1 MNPTREKQVDL
12 LVLGAG
18 PAGHKAA
25 IQAAKAGKRV
35 LIVDRDPSA
44 GGECVQRG
52 TIPSKTLRESACYLL
67 GLRARSEGVIE
78 VSVPAQTKV
87 ASLMR
92 RLRAVRASH
101 ERYLDQQLDRN
112 GIERL
117 HGRARFSSPQE
128 VEIRG
133 LDRSTTR
140 VRATHVVIAT
150 GSRPRQPANV
160 PIDHEHVLDSD
171 SILALIYLPET
182 LTVLGAGVIACE
194 FASIFAALGVKVTM
208 VDAGPRPLAFL
219 DAELTSRYQAA
230 FERSGG
236 VFLPG
241 KKVERVE
248 WDGSAVVTHL
258 VGGGEL
264 RAEKLLCAQGRIAN
278 VEGLGLEQAGI
289 ALSPRGH
296 IPVDANLRTVVPH
309 IYAAGDV
316 VGPPALAATAVE
328 QGRRAVRHALG
339 LPLHDASEL
348 VPIGIYTIPEIA
360 SVGLNEE
367 EARAR
372 FGAAFVGRARFD
384 ELARAHINGQTD
396 GLLKLVADPQG
407 RVVGAQIVGEAAI
420 ELVHVAQMALVGG
433 LTLETLVD
441 QVFNFPTMAEAYRVA
456 ALDAQA
462 QLSLAERRAA

>member
-1 MNPTREKQVDL
+1 MSAPSELRTDV

-25 IQAAKAGKRV
+25 IQAAKAGKRAV
-35 LIVDRDPSA
+35 IVDRGPSA

-67 GLRARSEGVIE
+67 GLRARSEGVID
-78 VSVPAQTKV
+78 VAVPAQTQV

-92 RLRAVRASH
+92 RLRSVRESH
-101 ERYLDQQLDRN
+101 EGYLDRQLVRN

-117 HGRARFSSPQE
+117 HGRARFLSSE
-128 VEIRG
+128 VVEVRSPDRHVTHIRA
-133 LDRSTTR
+133 D
-140 VRATHVVIAT
+140 HVLIAT
-150 GSRPRQPANV
+150 GSRPRQPGNV
-160 PIDHEHVLDSD
+160 PVDHEHVLDSD
-171 SILALIYLPET
+171 SILSLIYLPQT

-208 VDAGPRPLAFL
+208 LDASARPLSFL
-219 DAELTSRYQAA
+219 EAELTSRFVSA

-236 VFLPG
+236 TFLPER
-241 KKVERVE
+241 KVERVA
-248 WDGSAVVTHL
+248 WDGKAVVTHL

-264 RAEKLLCAQGRIAN
+264 RSEKLLCAQGRVAN
-278 VEGLGLEQAGI
+278 VEGLGLEVAGI

-296 IPVDANLRTVVPH
+296 VPVDENLRTCVPH

-328 QGRRAVRHALG
+328 QGRRAMRHALG
-339 LPLHDASEL
+339 LSQHGAVEL
-348 VPIGIYTIPEIA
+348 VPIGIYTLPEIA

-367 EARAR
+367 QARER
-372 FGAAFVGRARFD
+372 FGSALVGRARFE
-384 ELARAHINGQTD
+384 ELARALINGQSD
-396 GLLKLVADPQG
+396 GLLKLVAAPDG
-407 RVVGAQIVGEAAI
+407 RVVGAQVVGEAAT
-420 ELVHVAQMALVGG
+420 ELVHVAQMAMVGG
-433 LTLETLVD
+433 LRLADFVD

-456 ALDAQA
+456 AIDASARMAAPQP
-462 QLSLAERRAA
+462 RAA